1 MKMFSEAEVS
11 SDLDERLT
19 AAGVD
24 PSDVVVQTVKTIV
37 SGYYAER
44 TAEVLTKVRDVLDKF
59 GAGELH

>member
-11 SDLDERLT
+11 ADLDARLT

-24 PSDVVVQTVKTIV
+24 PSDAIVQTVKTIV

-44 TAEVLTKVRDVLDKF
+44 TAEVLTRVREVLDRF
-59 GAGELH
+59 GPDELH